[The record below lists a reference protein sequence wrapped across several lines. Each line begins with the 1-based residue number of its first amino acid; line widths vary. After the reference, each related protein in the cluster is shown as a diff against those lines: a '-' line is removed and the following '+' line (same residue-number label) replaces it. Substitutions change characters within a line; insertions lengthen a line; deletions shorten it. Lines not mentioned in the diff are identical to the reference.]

1 MDLIALSFAAVTGTI
16 IVWFVLRHA
25 GQGYRHYRQVLTSQA
40 VDRLNDFFVF
50 LDPAQLWVANLVACM
65 VLALASYVLTEAI
78 LLTAAT
84 AIAALLAPQY
94 VLRSVR
100 RRRGQ
105 RFDEQLPDL
114 LMALA
119 SALRAGSGLQSAL
132 RHIVAQSPA
141 PLAQE
146 FGFMLR
152 QQRMGV
158 AFDQALAD
166 LYGRM
171 PSEGTSLV
179 VSSLT
184 IAAHSGGGLAEALE
198 RIAAT
203 LRARLHLLG
212 RVHALTSQGRLQA
225 WVMACLPLLLAVVLQ
240 RLDPES
246 MQSLWSTPAGWAV
259 IALIALLETVGIVL
273 ILRIVNIQV

>member
-1 MDLIALSFAAVTGTI
+1 
-16 IVWFVLRHA
+16 
-25 GQGYRHYRQVLTSQA
+25 
-40 VDRLNDFFVF
+40 
-50 LDPAQLWVANLVACM
+50 
-65 VLALASYVLTEAI
+65 
-78 LLTAAT
+78 
-84 AIAALLAPQY
+84 
-94 VLRSVR
+94 
-100 RRRGQ
+100 RRRGR
-105 RFDEQLPDL
+105 RFHQQLPDL

-132 RHIVAQSPA
+132 RHIVAQSPS

-184 IAAHSGGGLAEALE
+184 IAAHSGGGVAEVLE

-203 LRARLHLLG
+203 LAAGLQQIG
-212 RVHALTSQGRLQA
+212 RGQA
-225 WVMACLPLLLAVVLQ
+225 
-240 RLDPES
+240 
-246 MQSLWSTPAGWAV
+246 
-259 IALIALLETVGIVL
+259 
-273 ILRIVNIQV
+273 